1 MVKDII
7 ARGDQVKWMTS
18 PVGFY
23 LTRGFT
29 LTIQLAPCMMWHQIK
44 KPGLLIVQRESDA
57 NWVGTL
63 SGTEGDMLKE
73 SLEDVK
79 SKVYSWSDYNCSQ
92 YFSECYSV

>member
-1 MVKDII
+1 MAKDII
-7 ARGDQVKWMTS
+7 ARGDQIKWMTS

-29 LTIQLAPCMMWHQIK
+29 LTIQEAPCMMWHQIK
-44 KPGLLIVQRESDA
+44 KPDLLIVQKQ
-57 NWVGTL
+57 NLMLMGTL

-79 SKVYSWSDYNCSQ
+79 SKGLQ
-92 YFSECYSV
+92 LIRL